1 MATDDLKGGGS
12 NPAAFDDSMAAAI
25 EDEMNKL
32 LFLDHKDRLPVDGTT
47 DEARD
52 RRRFFAAVARGVI
65 RHLKEH
71 PDALE
76 VVFTAVPS
84 PHAIGDFKAHVQ
96 VKAGDVP

>member
-1 MATDDLKGGGS
+1 MDLDDLKGGRS
-12 NPAAFDDSMAAAI
+12 NPVDFKHSMAAAI

-32 LFLDHKDRLPVDGTT
+32 LSLDGKDPLPGDGTT

-52 RRRFFAAVARGVI
+52 RRRFIAAIARGVI

-84 PHAIGDFKAHVQ
+84 PHAIADFQAHVQ
-96 VKAGDVP
+96 VHAEDVP